1 MSVITDAMNL
11 LNIGSYTFTSR
22 ELKSAYFK
30 QAVKCHPD
38 KNNNSEKSTT
48 KFQQLQEAYELL
60 LTVAVN
66 TEEDTT
72 KDASEYGVNSY
83 DVETLLQLIREMI
96 SSKTVDSIRIVMLLD
111 KIVSIYTASPC
122 TLVDGNKIK
131 DICKILKT
139 VIHIYTGPN
148 KSFYEKLFQN
158 IYTIIGCS
166 KKATISYELNPTI
179 DDLLNDNVYKLTV
192 GEMTHLVPLWYDK
205 CVYEIDGATELVVNC
220 NPIITKDIRLDAEN
234 NVYMTV
240 DIPFKSVKL
249 DEPTQLVH
257 IGKKT
262 YTIYTNSLIFTQDY
276 QTICLYNQGIL
287 KMTDDNFYSSKLRSN
302 IYLQILLV

>member
-1 MSVITDAMNL
+1 MSLITDAMKL
-11 LNIGSYTFTSR
+11 LNISSYTFTSR

-48 KFQQLQEAYELL
+48 KFQQLQDAYELL
-60 LTVAVN
+60 LTVAVD
-66 TEEDTT
+66 TEEDSKEDT
-72 KDASEYGVNSY
+72 SEYGVKSY
-83 DVETLLQLIREMI
+83 DVETLIQLIRGMV
-96 SSKTVDSIRIVMLLD
+96 SSKTVDSNILVRVLD

-131 DICKILKT
+131 DICEILKT
-139 VIHIYTGPN
+139 VIHIYNGPN

-158 IYTIIGCS
+158 IYSIIGCS
-166 KKATISYELNPTI
+166 KKVTISYELKPTI

-192 GEMTHLVPLWYDK
+192 WEKTHLVPLWYDE
-205 CVYEIDGATELVVNC
+205 CVYELDGNTELVVNC

-234 NVYMTV
+234 NVYMNV
-240 DIPFKSVKL
+240 NIPFKSVKL
-249 DEPTQLVH
+249 DEPIQLVH

-302 IYLQILLV
+302 IYLQISLV